1 MVEAF
6 TDLNL
11 TDSVTIS
18 GSTPTLTIGDAGEE
32 DTKIVFDGNAQDF
45 YIGLDD
51 SADDL
56 VIGKGSAVGTT
67 PAIEI
72 DENLDIKFAESIG
85 VGQAA
90 SSTTGD
96 IAAQTMSLTGT
107 TPTLTLGDGG
117 EEDVA
122 IKFNGVKDFYIAN
135 DDSADK
141 LVIGEGSTVGTNNIL
156 TITDDTVTLGDGAA
170 ADTALVFDGN
180 AQDFYIAL
188 DDSAD
193 DLLIGLGSTVGT
205 TPAIAVDENLLTTL
219 HGGLT
224 MVGTTP
230 TLTIGDA
237 GAEDTKIVFDGNAQD
252 YYIGL
257 DDTDDELKIGLGSAV
272 GTTPAI
278 SINASQNLELGGTMN
293 LLGFKGPTTDFTN
306 SMLISQDAGTGT
318 LSSAVSNT
326 GFGYNVFNVLTSGT
340 NNIGMGQEAL
350 KSLTSGSHNIAIG
363 SDAMALNTIGFQN
376 TVMGSF
382 AMDGAVAASRNT
394 ALGYAAL
401 SAVTAATA
409 TDTENTAIG
418 RDAGLSAST
427 SDNNTFVGYNAGG
440 SITTGGG
447 NVFIGQDAGT
457 SGEASVTNNTCIY
470 VGPSASGN
478 NGASNEYVIGQGR
491 IGLGGNSFAFGKV
504 SNVVYNGF
512 TSNASWTRS
521 SDLHKKTN
529 IEPTDIGLSFIN
541 ELQPVTFN
549 WRPNNEFPKH
559 YKDYSESENHM
570 ETDINLYGMIAQDVE
585 KALKKVGHENF
596 GGWKKQEDGSQSL
609 SQEMFIHPLINAV
622 KELSEKCDSL
632 QNEINELKG
641 N

>member
-1 MVEAF
+1 
-6 TDLNL
+6 
-11 TDSVTIS
+11 
-18 GSTPTLTIGDAGEE
+18 
-32 DTKIVFDGNAQDF
+32 
-45 YIGLDD
+45 
-51 SADDL
+51 
-56 VIGKGSAVGTT
+56 
-67 PAIEI
+67 
-72 DENLDIKFAESIG
+72 
-85 VGQAA
+85 
-90 SSTTGD
+90 
-96 IAAQTMSLTGT
+96 
-107 TPTLTLGDGG
+107 
-117 EEDVA
+117 
-122 IKFNGVKDFYIAN
+122 
-135 DDSADK
+135 
-141 LVIGEGSTVGTNNIL
+141 
-156 TITDDTVTLGDGAA
+156 
-170 ADTALVFDGN
+170 
-180 AQDFYIAL
+180 
-188 DDSAD
+188 
-193 DLLIGLGSTVGT
+193 
-205 TPAIAVDENLLTTL
+205 
-219 HGGLT
+219 

-409 TDTENTAIG
+409 TDTENTAVGGGALQVLTSGTKNTAIG

-512 TSNASWTRS
+512 TSNASWTRT

-609 SQEMFIHPLINAV
+609 SQEMFIYPLINAV

>member
-1 MVEAF
+1 
-6 TDLNL
+6 
-11 TDSVTIS
+11 
-18 GSTPTLTIGDAGEE
+18 
-32 DTKIVFDGNAQDF
+32 
-45 YIGLDD
+45 
-51 SADDL
+51 
-56 VIGKGSAVGTT
+56 
-67 PAIEI
+67 
-72 DENLDIKFAESIG
+72 
-85 VGQAA
+85 
-90 SSTTGD
+90 
-96 IAAQTMSLTGT
+96 
-107 TPTLTLGDGG
+107 
-117 EEDVA
+117 
-122 IKFNGVKDFYIAN
+122 
-135 DDSADK
+135 
-141 LVIGEGSTVGTNNIL
+141 
-156 TITDDTVTLGDGAA
+156 
-170 ADTALVFDGN
+170 
-180 AQDFYIAL
+180 
-188 DDSAD
+188 
-193 DLLIGLGSTVGT
+193 
-205 TPAIAVDENLLTTL
+205 
-219 HGGLT
+219 

-409 TDTENTAIG
+409 TDTENTAVGGGALQVLTSGTKNTAIG

-512 TSNASWTRS
+512 TSNASWTRT

>member
-1 MVEAF
+1 
-6 TDLNL
+6 
-11 TDSVTIS
+11 
-18 GSTPTLTIGDAGEE
+18 
-32 DTKIVFDGNAQDF
+32 
-45 YIGLDD
+45 
-51 SADDL
+51 
-56 VIGKGSAVGTT
+56 
-67 PAIEI
+67 
-72 DENLDIKFAESIG
+72 
-85 VGQAA
+85 
-90 SSTTGD
+90 
-96 IAAQTMSLTGT
+96 MSLTGT

-252 YYIGL
+252 YYVGL
-257 DDTDDELKIGLGSAV
+257 DDSADKLIIGVGSTV
-272 GTTPAI
+272 GTTAAL
-278 SINASQNLELGGTMN
+278 SVDSSQNLEIEGTLN
-293 LLGFKGPTTDFTN
+293 TLGFKGPRGNFTN
-306 SMLISQDAGTGT
+306 SMLISDDATTGT
-318 LSSAVSNT
+318 LSSASNNT
-326 GFGYNVFNVLTSGT
+326 GFGRLVFNALTSGT
-340 NNIGMGQEAL
+340 GNTAVGADCLSVNTTGL
-350 KSLTSGSHNIAIG
+350 NNIAIG
-363 SDAMALNTIGFQN
+363 LDALKANTIGFQN
-376 TVMGSF
+376 TVVGVF
-382 AMDGAVAASRNT
+382 AMDGSVAASRNT

-401 SAVTAATA
+401 SGLTAATA
-409 TDTENTAIG
+409 TDTENTAVGGGALQVLTSGTGSTAVG
-418 RDAGLSAST
+418 RDAGLSVST
-427 SDNNTFVGYNAGG
+427 GNENTFLGRGAGSSLTTGNNNTFLGRN
-440 SITTGGG
+440 S
-447 NVFIGQDAGT
+447 GT
-457 SGEASVTNNTCIY
+457 SGEASVTNNNCVY
-470 VGPSASGN
+470 VGNNASGN
-478 NGASNEYVIGQGR
+478 NGASNEIAIGDGR
-491 IGLGGNSFAFGKV
+491 IGLGSNTFAFGKA
-504 SNVVYNGF
+504 SNVVYNVF
-512 TSNASWTRS
+512 TSNNSWTRS

-529 IEPTDIGLSFIN
+529 IENTDIGLSFIN

-549 WRPNNEFPKH
+549 WRPNNEFPEH
-559 YKDYSESENHM
+559 FKDYSETDNHM

-585 KALKKVGHENF
+585 KALDKVGHKNF
-596 GGWKKQEDGSQSL
+596 GGWVEEKDGSQSL
-609 SQEMFIHPLINAV
+609 SQEMFVYPLINAV

-632 QNEINELKG
+632 QKEINELKG